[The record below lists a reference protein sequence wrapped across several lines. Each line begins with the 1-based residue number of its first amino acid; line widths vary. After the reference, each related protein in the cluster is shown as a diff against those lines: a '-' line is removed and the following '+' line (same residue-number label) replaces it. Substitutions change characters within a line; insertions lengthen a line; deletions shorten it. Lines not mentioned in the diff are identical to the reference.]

1 MELVKENKKEI
12 LSALQ
17 RALQKEFDGTEQQ
30 KGAKELIKSI
40 QNYGIY
46 PMVPELELYCWDAY
60 GKYGDDYSLYPDE
73 DFGYFIVS
81 VFEDHLT
88 NGIPWFAK
96 LVKRINDRSE
106 IMLKDEDGQEVEFG
120 YFTFNDYLVS
130 YDRNSGKIRVG
141 NEHVDILSFDPASL
155 LVVIL
160 SELLDPEQEE

>member
-1 MELVKENKKEI
+1 MELVKENKEQI

-30 KGAKELIKSI
+30 EGAKELIKSI

-46 PMVPELELYCWDAY
+46 PIVPELELYCWDTY

-81 VFEDHLT
+81 VFEDHLS

-120 YFTFNDYLVS
+120 YFTMNDYFVS
-130 YDRNSGKIRVG
+130 YDRCSGQIGVSNG
-141 NEHVDILSFDPASL
+141 EFSFLSFEPGNP

-160 SELLDPEQEE
+160 SELLDPEHED